1 MGSIV
6 DGCAGPSELHLRKEF
21 TALRKARVLQD
32 PETCSTWRSPL
43 SSRSLVASCSIIHRI
58 GVQDSLVPKH
68 TDIHRSGVQDSL
80 VPKHTE
86 PPSAQPKSE
95 NKGKK
100 VYLHNWRQYS
110 NKSSESGIKLDEGLS
125 AGFNLEPP
133 CNSNGM
139 RSKRGACLVSPT
151 SIYNNQS
158 SASRAP
164 VKRTA
169 RRRRVLS
176 SKNVKIQN
184 PAVSELLDRHIIS
197 GDQSEDTGNCICKSQ
212 ELFREGGSFSRPTC
226 PLFSACGCV
235 STSNLSKPL
244 KIGGRDG
251 SSFSCTPVSTSSYC
265 RHGRENGST
274 VGSWTAASFDGDESS
289 QSALWRSQ
297 RSRVPCHSS
306 NRGKHKG
313 SRRSNYSPSLSDTLR
328 RKGSSLLCGSQTLH
342 RKKRSSGS
350 TKWVR
355 SKKSV
360 QGMPLLG
367 DSCDFGSSSFDSS
380 SDELSTNNGEL
391 DLEALSRLD
400 GRRWSSCKSQDAID
414 IAVRAAD
421 LATSDRRSLSQKYRP
436 RIFREI
442 VGQDIVAQS
451 LSNAI
456 ARERIAPAYLL
467 QGPRGTGKTS
477 AARIFSAALGCL
489 NTEDKKPCEIC
500 KECTEFFSGNG
511 TNLIEVDASNRKSI
525 NRIKHLLDSI
535 PPSETA
541 SRYKVFVVDEC
552 HMVSSKVWSTFMK
565 FLGEPLRRVVFIFIT
580 TDPNNLPRAVIS
592 RCQKYIF
599 SKIKDIDIVCRLR
612 RICMKENLDVEL
624 AALDLIALNSDGSL
638 RDAETMLDQLSLL
651 GKKIT
656 PSLVNDLV
664 GVVSEEKLLDLLEIA
679 MSSDTA
685 ETVKRSRELM
695 DSGIDPVALMSQLA
709 GCIMDI
715 ISGTYKLTVS
725 TCNGV
730 GIGDHNL
737 TDAELDRLQQALK
750 ILSDAEKQM
759 RLSSERSTWF
769 TAALLQLG
777 CGHSADMNQ
786 PRSSTREHP
795 KAAYD
800 AVTEAGRES
809 SSSRTAS
816 NSLSAFGV
824 SKKAVAPKA
833 SSGQSSPQVLA
844 SYSSRSRLNN
854 ILAYGEC
861 RSIDRILQDSDKMN
875 ICVEQRPLVNENSDN
890 LAQIWIRC
898 IENCHS
904 NTLQQLLFDH
914 GKLVSIRQCE
924 GSTIALIA
932 FEDHGIMSRAQ
943 RFLSS
948 ITNSIETVLRCSV
961 EVRMGILPE
970 LISAGL
976 TLEAVPKGRRTESD
990 LLSCSSNGDR
1000 LRGAL
1005 NTSRSLDYCDEVKR
1019 ELGLKPASIASLNS
1033 GLSESRVL
1041 EGPSLMPNISMV
1053 DEQRLESAWLQAVE
1067 KYTPGMI
1074 NQARPDRRQVLPQV
1088 IGSPYERRSSMALV
1102 VPSSQADEDL
1112 AHEIKALKIVESY
1125 GSQKDHR
1132 EQSEIGYAMSPSKLH
1147 GIDYLEN
1154 CDKESVCSESGR
1166 PGCHGFFGC
1175 WKTQKSKRL
1184 KVKGQMHVKSS
1195 YSGRER
1201 TCFEIEN
1208 PGPGNG
1214 RCFSNVHELQ
1224 SGSSM
1229 KY

>member
-1 MGSIV
+1 MGGMV
-6 DGCAGPSELHLRKEF
+6 EGYVGPSELHLRKEF

-43 SSRSLVASCSIIHRI
+43 SSRSLVATSSI
-58 GVQDSLVPKH
+58 V
-68 TDIHRSGVQDSL
+68 HRSGVRDSL
-80 VPKHTE
+80 APKHAE
-86 PPSAQPKSE
+86 SPSAQPKSG
-95 NKGKK
+95 KKCKK

-110 NKSSESGIKLDEGLS
+110 NKSSEGGIKLDEQLS
-125 AGFNLEPP
+125 SEFNLETP
-133 CNSNGM
+133 CNSNGK
-139 RSKRGACLVSPT
+139 RSKSGACLVTPT

-158 SASRAP
+158 SASRVS

-169 RRRRVLS
+169 RRRTGLS
-176 SKNVKIQN
+176 SKNGKIQN
-184 PAVSELLDRHIIS
+184 PAVSELLDLRIIS
-197 GDQSEDTGNCICKSQ
+197 GDQCEDAENCISKSQ
-212 ELFREGGSFSRPTC
+212 ELFQDGGSFYCPTS
-226 PLFSACGCV
+226 PPFAACGCV
-235 STSNLSKPL
+235 STSNPSKPM
-244 KIGGRDG
+244 KIGRRDG
-251 SSFSCTPVSTSSYC
+251 SSFSCTPVSTSSYY
-265 RHGRENGST
+265 RHGRGNDST
-274 VGSWTAASFDGDESS
+274 VGSWTATSFDGDESN

-297 RSRVPCHSS
+297 RSRVPCQSS

-355 SKKSV
+355 SKKSA

-367 DSCDFGSSSFDSS
+367 DSFDLGSSSFDSS
-380 SDELSTNNGEL
+380 SDELSTNIGEL

-414 IAVRAAD
+414 IAVHAAD

-436 RIFREI
+436 RKFSEI

-489 NTEDKKPCEIC
+489 DTGDKKPCGIC

-525 NRIKHLLDSI
+525 NKIKHLLDSI
-535 PPSETA
+535 PPSATA

-552 HMVSSKVWSTFMK
+552 HMVSSKVWSAFMK
-565 FLGEPLRRVVFIFIT
+565 FLGEPLPRVVFIFIT
-580 TDPNNLPRAVIS
+580 IDPNNLPRAVIS
-592 RCQKYIF
+592 HCQKYIF

-624 AALDLIALNSDGSL
+624 AALDLIAINSDGSL
-638 RDAETMLDQLSLL
+638 QDAETMLDQLSLL

-695 DSGIDPVALMSQLA
+695 DSGIDPIALMSQLA

-715 ISGTYKLTVS
+715 IAGTYKLAVS

-730 GIGDHNL
+730 GIGGRSL
-737 TDAELDRLQQALK
+737 TDAELERLQQALK
-750 ILSDAEKQM
+750 ILSDAEKQI

-777 CGHSADMNQ
+777 CGHSSDMSQ
-786 PRSSTREHP
+786 PRGSTGEHP
-795 KAAYD
+795 KAAND

-809 SSSRTAS
+809 SSSRAAS

-824 SKKAVAPKA
+824 SKKAIDPKA
-833 SSGQSSPQVLA
+833 SSGQSSPQTLA
-844 SYSSRSRLNN
+844 SYSSRSRVNN
-854 ILAYGEC
+854 VLAYGEC
-861 RSIDRILQDSDKMN
+861 RSVDRILQDSTKMN
-875 ICVEQRPLVNENSDN
+875 NCSEKRPLANENSDN

-924 GSTIALIA
+924 GRTIAFIA

-948 ITNSIETVLRCSV
+948 ITNSIETVLRCNV
-961 EVRMGILPE
+961 EARVVLLPE

-990 LLSCSSNGDR
+990 LLSCSSNSDW

-1005 NTSRSLDYCDEVKR
+1005 NTSRRSLDYCDEVKR
-1019 ELGLKPASIASLNS
+1019 ELGLHPSSLSSLNS
-1033 GLSESRVL
+1033 GISKARGL
-1041 EGPSLMPNISMV
+1041 EVPSQMSNISMV

-1067 KYTPGMI
+1067 KYTPGMK
-1074 NQARPDRRQVLPQV
+1074 NQARPDRHQVLPQV
-1088 IGSPYERRSSMALV
+1088 IGSPYQRRSSMALV

-1125 GSQKDHR
+1125 GSRKDRR
-1132 EQSEIGYAMSPSKLH
+1132 EQSETGYAISPSKLH
-1147 GIDYLEN
+1147 GIDYVEN
-1154 CDKESVCSESGR
+1154 CDNESICSEPGR
-1166 PGCHGFFGC
+1166 PGCHGLFRC
-1175 WKTQKSKRL
+1175 WKTQKSKRI
-1184 KVKGQMHVKSS
+1184 KAKGQMRVKSS

-1201 TCFEIEN
+1201 TSCDIAS
-1208 PGPGNG
+1208 PGP
-1214 RCFSNVHELQ
+1214 
-1224 SGSSM
+1224 
-1229 KY
+1229 

>member
-1 MGSIV
+1 MLLLQAVGNTIIHRSEQERDLNPPIRPAIARNLWHSFIPLCISPPRPSSSSFQCSRLVSGRLFDRSSPAATGCEKLACRSRAVSPGKSALCWTCHHHCNSRMGSMI

-21 TALRKARVLQD
+21 TTLRKARVLQD
-32 PETCSTWRSPL
+32 PETFSTWRSPL
-43 SSRSLVASCSIIHRI
+43 STRSLVASCSI
-58 GVQDSLVPKH
+58 
-68 TDIHRSGVQDSL
+68 IHRSGVQDSL

-95 NKGKK
+95 KKGKK

-110 NKSSESGIKLDEGLS
+110 NKSSESGIKLDEELS
-125 AGFNLEPP
+125 ADFNLETP

-139 RSKRGACLVSPT
+139 RSKRGACLISPT

-176 SKNVKIQN
+176 SKNGKIQN
-184 PAVSELLDRHIIS
+184 PAVSELLDLHIIS
-197 GDQSEDTGNCICKSQ
+197 GDQSEDTENCICKSQ
-212 ELFREGGSFSRPTC
+212 ELFREGGSFSRPTS
-226 PLFSACGCV
+226 PLFAACGCV

-265 RHGRENGST
+265 RHGRGNGST
-274 VGSWTAASFDGDESS
+274 VGSWTATSFDGDESN

-313 SRRSNYSPSLSDTLR
+313 SRHSNYSPSLSDTLR

-355 SKKSV
+355 SKKSA

-380 SDELSTNNGEL
+380 SDELPTNNEEL

-467 QGPRGTGKTS
+467 Q
-477 AARIFSAALGCL
+477 
-489 NTEDKKPCEIC
+489 
-500 KECTEFFSGNG
+500 
-511 TNLIEVDASNRKSI
+511 
-525 NRIKHLLDSI
+525 
-535 PPSETA
+535 
-541 SRYKVFVVDEC
+541 
-552 HMVSSKVWSTFMK
+552 
-565 FLGEPLRRVVFIFIT
+565 
-580 TDPNNLPRAVIS
+580 
-592 RCQKYIF
+592 
-599 SKIKDIDIVCRLR
+599 
-612 RICMKENLDVEL
+612 
-624 AALDLIALNSDGSL
+624 DLIALNSDGSL

-695 DSGIDPVALMSQLA
+695 DSGIDPIALMSQLA

-715 ISGTYKLTVS
+715 IAGTYKLAVS

-730 GIGDHNL
+730 GIGDRNL

-750 ILSDAEKQM
+750 ILSDAEKQI

-786 PRSSTREHP
+786 PRSSTRENP

-800 AVTEAGRES
+800 TVTEAGRES

-833 SSGQSSPQVLA
+833 SSVQSSPQALA

-861 RSIDRILQDSDKMN
+861 RSVDRILQDSDKMN

-904 NTLQQLLFDH
+904 NTLQQLLLDH

-924 GSTIALIA
+924 GSTIAFIA

-961 EVRMGILPE
+961 EVRMGLLPE

-976 TLEAVPKGRRTESD
+976 TLEVAPKGRRTESD

-1019 ELGLKPASIASLNS
+1019 ELGLQPASIASLNS
-1033 GLSESRVL
+1033 ELSESRVL
-1041 EGPSLMPNISMV
+1041 EVPSLMPNISMV
-1053 DEQRLESAWLQAVE
+1053 DEQRLESAWLQAVG

-1074 NQARPDRRQVLPQV
+1074 NQARPDRRQVLPQI
-1088 IGSPYERRSSMALV
+1088 IGSPYQRRSSMAL

-1125 GSQKDHR
+1125 GSRKDHQ
-1132 EQSEIGYAMSPSKLH
+1132 EQSEIGYAISPSKLH

-1154 CDKESVCSESGR
+1154 CDKESICSESGR
-1166 PGCHGFFGC
+1166 PGCHGLFRC

-1184 KVKGQMHVKSS
+1184 EVKGQMHVKSL

-1201 TCFEIEN
+1201 T
-1208 PGPGNG
+1208 
-1214 RCFSNVHELQ
+1214 
-1224 SGSSM
+1224 
-1229 KY
+1229 

>member
-1 MGSIV
+1 MLLLQAVGNTIIHRSEQERDLNPPIRPSIARNLWHSFIPLCAQDWRAGDYLIDLHRRQRGVKSWLAVLVPSPLASEGNAVFGSWIV
-6 DGCAGPSELHLRKEF
+6 LFFASCSLLDMKEF
-21 TALRKARVLQD
+21 TTLRKARVLQD
-32 PETCSTWRSPL
+32 PETFSTWRSPL
-43 SSRSLVASCSIIHRI
+43 STRSLVASCSI
-58 GVQDSLVPKH
+58 
-68 TDIHRSGVQDSL
+68 IHRSGVQDSL
-80 VPKHTE
+80 VPKHTD

-95 NKGKK
+95 KKGKK

-110 NKSSESGIKLDEGLS
+110 NKSSESGIKLDEELS
-125 AGFNLEPP
+125 ADFNLETP

-176 SKNVKIQN
+176 SKNGKIQN
-184 PAVSELLDRHIIS
+184 PAVSELLDLHIIS
-197 GDQSEDTGNCICKSQ
+197 GDQSEDTENCICKSQ
-212 ELFREGGSFSRPTC
+212 ELFREGGSFSRPTS
-226 PLFSACGCV
+226 PLFAACGCV

-265 RHGRENGST
+265 RHGRGNGST
-274 VGSWTAASFDGDESS
+274 VGSWTATSFDGDESN

-313 SRRSNYSPSLSDTLR
+313 SRHSNYSPSLSDTLR

-355 SKKSV
+355 SKKSA

-380 SDELSTNNGEL
+380 SDELPTNNEEL

-489 NTEDKKPCEIC
+489 DTEDRKPCEIC
-500 KECTEFFSGNG
+500 KECTDFFSGNG

-541 SRYKVFVVDEC
+541 SHYKVFVVDEC
-552 HMVSSKVWSTFMK
+552 HM
-565 FLGEPLRRVVFIFIT
+565 
-580 TDPNNLPRAVIS
+580 
-592 RCQKYIF
+592 
-599 SKIKDIDIVCRLR
+599 
-612 RICMKENLDVEL
+612 
-624 AALDLIALNSDGSL
+624 
-638 RDAETMLDQLSLL
+638 
-651 GKKIT
+651 
-656 PSLVNDLV
+656 V

-695 DSGIDPVALMSQLA
+695 DSGIDPIALMSQLA

-715 ISGTYKLTVS
+715 IAGTYKLAVS

-730 GIGDHNL
+730 GIGDRNL

-750 ILSDAEKQM
+750 ILSDAEKQI

-786 PRSSTREHP
+786 PRSSTRKNP

-800 AVTEAGRES
+800 TVTEAGRES

-833 SSGQSSPQVLA
+833 SSVQSSPQALA

-861 RSIDRILQDSDKMN
+861 RSVDRILQDSDKMN

-904 NTLQQLLFDH
+904 NTLQQLLLDH

-924 GSTIALIA
+924 GNI
-932 FEDHGIMSRAQ
+932 F
-943 RFLSS
+943 FL
-948 ITNSIETVLRCSV
+948 
-961 EVRMGILPE
+961 
-970 LISAGL
+970 
-976 TLEAVPKGRRTESD
+976 
-990 LLSCSSNGDR
+990 
-1000 LRGAL
+1000 
-1005 NTSRSLDYCDEVKR
+1005 
-1019 ELGLKPASIASLNS
+1019 
-1033 GLSESRVL
+1033 
-1041 EGPSLMPNISMV
+1041 
-1053 DEQRLESAWLQAVE
+1053 
-1067 KYTPGMI
+1067 
-1074 NQARPDRRQVLPQV
+1074 
-1088 IGSPYERRSSMALV
+1088 
-1102 VPSSQADEDL
+1102 
-1112 AHEIKALKIVESY
+1112 
-1125 GSQKDHR
+1125 
-1132 EQSEIGYAMSPSKLH
+1132 
-1147 GIDYLEN
+1147 
-1154 CDKESVCSESGR
+1154 
-1166 PGCHGFFGC
+1166 F
-1175 WKTQKSKRL
+1175 
-1184 KVKGQMHVKSS
+1184 
-1195 YSGRER
+1195 
-1201 TCFEIEN
+1201 
-1208 PGPGNG
+1208 
-1214 RCFSNVHELQ
+1214 
-1224 SGSSM
+1224 
-1229 KY
+1229 